1 MRRRQLV
8 QIEDLAIG
16 RRLAVE
22 RRAIPR
28 GKPGLVIAVI
38 DLRRVP
44 LAVDLI
50 GRADLVGRLAAMIAG
65 AVMLAGLR
73 PGRRAAGED
82 KAERNQKREFPR
94 PAVLAPR
101 SPLDAHGSVPVSS
114 LSRPRRRSFQP
125 TRRSS
130 PISAASSSR

>member
-28 GKPGLVIAVI
+28 GQPGLVIAVI
-38 DLRRVP
+38 DLRRAP

-65 AVMLAGLR
+65 AGMLAGLR
-73 PGRRAAGED
+73 PGRRAAGE
-82 KAERNQKREFPR
+82 AEGEPNPKSEFPPPAISTPHFR
-94 PAVLAPR
+94 PGALR
-101 SPLDAHGSVPVSS
+101 KDSPCRL
-114 LSRPRRRSFQP
+114 RP
-125 TRRSS
+125 
-130 PISAASSSR
+130 